1 MKKRDILNRGD
12 IEKLINTF
20 YDSVKDNE
28 QIGHFFTTDKKVDW
42 EKHLPIMY
50 NFWENILFYT
60 GQYNG
65 NPMAVHKNLHQE
77 FPLKKEDF
85 AEWLRIFKATADK
98 LFEGDN
104 TELIKQ
110 RAQSIALVMELK
122 IVHGNNTSSIT

>member
-1 MKKRDILNRGD
+1 MKKDIANRSD
-12 IEKLINTF
+12 IELLINRF
-20 YDSVKDNE
+20 YEQVKTND
-28 QIGHFFTTDKKVDW
+28 QIGHFFTTDRKVNW
-42 EKHLPIMY
+42 EHHLPIMY

-65 NPMAVHKNLHQE
+65 NPMAVHKQVHQE
-77 FPLKKEDF
+77 FPLSREDF
-85 AEWLRIFKATADK
+85 AEWLQLFKKTADE